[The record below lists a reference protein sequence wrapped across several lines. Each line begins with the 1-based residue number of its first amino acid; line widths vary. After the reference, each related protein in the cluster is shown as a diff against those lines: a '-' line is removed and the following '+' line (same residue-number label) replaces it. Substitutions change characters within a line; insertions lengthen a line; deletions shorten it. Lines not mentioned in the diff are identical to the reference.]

1 MTLLTI
7 FSRLEDPRRGPAKRY
22 GLSEMVVM
30 AICAVLC
37 GADDWVAVAD
47 WCEDE
52 EAWLKTFL
60 SLPNGT
66 PSHDTFGN
74 VFRVLDSTVFES
86 CFREWISG
94 LVGTV
99 RDIIALDGKTARGS
113 KDGTNSPLHLVSA
126 YATSL
131 KLTLGQ
137 EGSAGKGNEL
147 KAIRALLDVLVLD
160 GCIVTLDALG
170 CQTDVA
176 AAIVDRGGD
185 YVLSLKDNQKGLAET
200 VDDFFVTGEK
210 LGWRGVVIQSETTVE
225 KDHGR
230 IETRRSLLVTDLS
243 WMDPA
248 QREAWK
254 NLGALGMIET
264 TREIG
269 EKTSVEQRYF
279 IASTGIKTVSEFS
292 RAVRA
297 HWGVESMHW
306 TLDVTFRE
314 DACRVRK
321 EHAARNLAA
330 VRKIVLTLF
339 QQDSLFADRSLRRR
353 RVLASRKLPYREEL
367 LGLNHRTSKA
377 SESKRKKSAK

>member
-1 MTLLTI
+1 MALMTI

-22 GLSEMVVM
+22 DLSEMVVM

-60 SLPNGT
+60 TLPNGT

-74 VFRVLDSTVFES
+74 VFRILDPAVFES
-86 CFREWISG
+86 CFREWIGG
-94 LVGTV
+94 LVGVV

-147 KAIRALLDVLVLD
+147 KAIRALLGVLVLD

-176 AAIVDRGGD
+176 TAIVDRGGD
-185 YVLSLKDNQKGLAET
+185 YVLSVKDNQKGLAET

-210 LGWRGVVIQSETTVE
+210 LGWRGVDIQRETTVE

-243 WMDPA
+243 WMEPA
-248 QREAWK
+248 QRDAWK
-254 NLGALGMIET
+254 NLGAVGMIET

-279 IASTGIKTVSEFS
+279 IASTGIQTVSEFS

-321 EHAARNLAA
+321 DDAARNLAA
-330 VRKIVLTLF
+330 VRKIVLALF
-339 QQDSLFADRSLRRR
+339 QQDTLLADRSLRRR
-353 RVLASRKLPYREEL
+353 RVLASRKPAYREEL
-367 LGLNHRTSKA
+367 LGLRPRTSKA
-377 SESKRKKSAK
+377 SAPKRIKSVK

>member
-1 MTLLTI
+1 MSLLTI
-7 FSRLEDPRRGPAKRY
+7 FSRLEDPRCGPAKRY
-22 GLSEMVVM
+22 DLSEVVIM

-60 SLPNGT
+60 TLPNGT

-74 VFRVLDSTVFES
+74 VFRVLDPAAVES
-86 CFREWISG
+86 CFREWIG
-94 LVGTV
+94 GRVGVV

-113 KDGTNSPLHLVSA
+113 KDGKNSPLHLVSA

-137 EGSAGKGNEL
+137 EGSVGKGNEL

-185 YVLSLKDNQKGLAET
+185 YVLSVKGNQKGLAET

-210 LGWRGVVIQSETTVE
+210 LGWRGVDIQHETTVE

-230 IETRRSLLVTDLS
+230 HETRRALLVTDLS

-248 QREAWK
+248 QRDDWK
-254 NLGALGMIET
+254 MLGALGMIET
-264 TREIG
+264 TRETG
-269 EKTSVEQRYF
+269 ENVSVEQRYF
-279 IASTGIKTVSEFS
+279 IASSGIKTVSEFA

-297 HWGVESMHW
+297 HWSIESMHW

-321 EHAARNLAA
+321 DHAARNLAA

-353 RVLASRKLPYREEL
+353 RVLASRKPAYREEL
-367 LGLNHRTSKA
+367 LDLRHQSGTVYN
-377 SESKRKKSAK
+377 SKRKKSAK